1 MSTKST
7 KSTKSIKSTQSRVSA
22 RTYRAR
28 RRLAA
33 LLVALLA
40 VCLWLAGANWGM
52 AHAVAQAEPAT
63 SASTSHVMDV
73 EKAAVPAPKPSEAAP
88 KSQVAQAQPSQAQP
102 SQQAASQPQAQAQS
116 DAQPQAQPEPQP
128 QAQLSQA
135 QSSQA
140 QAQSD
145 AQPTDVQAYRAWL
158 ASLPQSLDDIPAC
171 QVETG
176 ENIDAEADGGVT
188 VYMPVCRWDASISG
202 NGQGE
207 SYVLAY
213 GQKVMSL
220 NYR

>member
-7 KSTKSIKSTQSRVSA
+7 KSTKLTQSRVSA

-40 VCLWLAGANWGM
+40 ICLWLAGANWGM
-52 AHAVAQAEPAT
+52 ANAVAQAEQAT
-63 SASTSHVMDV
+63 TTSTSHVMDV
-73 EKAAVPAPKPSEAAP
+73 EKSAVPAPKPSVAAP
-88 KSQVAQAQPSQAQP
+88 ESKSTQTQPTQAQPQAQPTQQAVSQQQASQAQPDAQPQAQPSQAQP
-102 SQQAASQPQAQAQS
+102 
-116 DAQPQAQPEPQP
+116 
-128 QAQLSQA
+128 
-135 QSSQA
+135 SQA

-145 AQPTDVQAYRAWL
+145 AQPTDVQAYQSWL

-176 ENIDAEADGGVT
+176 EDIDAEADTDVT
-188 VYMPVCRWDASISG
+188 VYVPVCRWDASISG
-202 NGQGE
+202 NGRGE

-213 GQKVMSL
+213 GQRVMSL

>member
-1 MSTKST
+1 M
-7 KSTKSIKSTQSRVSA
+7 STKSIKSIKSTDPSRVSA

-52 AHAVAQAEPAT
+52 AHAVAQAEQAT
-63 SASTSHVMDV
+63 PVSTSHVRDV
-73 EKAAVPAPKPSEAAP
+73 EKSAVPAPKPSKAAP
-88 KSQVAQAQPSQAQP
+88 KSQV
-102 SQQAASQPQAQAQS
+102 PQ
-116 DAQPQAQPEPQP
+116 AQPQAQPAQAQPTQAQPTQP
-128 QAQLSQA
+128 QA
-135 QSSQA
+135 SQA
-140 QAQSD
+140 QAQAQPDAQPD

-176 ENIDAEADGGVT
+176 EDIDAEADSDVT
-188 VYMPVCRWDASISG
+188 VYVPVCRWDASISG
-202 NGQGE
+202 NGRGE

-213 GQKVMSL
+213 GHKVMPL

>member
-1 MSTKST
+1 M
-7 KSTKSIKSTQSRVSA
+7 STKSIKSIKSIKSTDPSRVSA

-52 AHAVAQAEPAT
+52 SHAVAQAEQAT
-63 SASTSHVMDV
+63 STSHVRDV
-73 EKAAVPAPKPSEAAP
+73 EKSAVPAPKPSEAAP
-88 KSQVAQAQPSQAQP
+88 KSQVAQAQPA
-102 SQQAASQPQAQAQS
+102 QQAASQPQASQAQTQAQS
-116 DAQPQAQPEPQP
+116 DAQPQA
-128 QAQLSQA
+128 
-135 QSSQA
+135 SQA

-176 ENIDAEADGGVT
+176 EDIDAEAGGDAT

-213 GQKVMSL
+213 GHKVMPL

>member
-1 MSTKST
+1 MFTKST
-7 KSTKSIKSTQSRVSA
+7 KSTKSIKSTDQSHVSA

-52 AHAVAQAEPAT
+52 SHAVAQAEQTTAT
-63 SASTSHVMDV
+63 ATSHVRDV
-73 EKAAVPAPKPSEAAP
+73 ERSAVPAPKPSEAAP
-88 KSQVAQAQPSQAQP
+88 KPQVAQAQPTQAQP
-102 SQQAASQPQAQAQS
+102 TQQAASQA
-116 DAQPQAQPEPQP
+116 
-128 QAQLSQA
+128 
-135 QSSQA
+135 QA

-145 AQPTDVQAYRAWL
+145 AQPTDVQAYQSWL

-176 ENIDAEADGGVT
+176 EDIDAEAGGDVT
-188 VYMPVCRWDASISG
+188 VYVPACRWDASISG
-202 NGQGE
+202 NGRGK

-213 GQKVMSL
+213 GQRVMPL

>member
-1 MSTKST
+1 MSPKSI
-7 KSTKSIKSTQSRVSA
+7 KSIKSTDPSRVSA

-52 AHAVAQAEPAT
+52 AHAVAQAEQAT
-63 SASTSHVMDV
+63 PVSTSHVRDV
-73 EKAAVPAPKPSEAAP
+73 EKSAVPAPKPSGATP
-88 KSQVAQAQPSQAQP
+88 KSQPTQAQAQAQPQP
-102 SQQAASQPQAQAQS
+102 QPTQVQPTQQAASQPQAQTQAQPT
-116 DAQPQAQPEPQP
+116 AQPQAQP
-128 QAQLSQA
+128 
-135 QSSQA
+135 SQA

-145 AQPTDVQAYRAWL
+145 AQPTDVQAYQSWL

-176 ENIDAEADGGVT
+176 EDIDAEAGGDVT
-188 VYMPVCRWDASISG
+188 VYVPACRWDASISG

-207 SYVLAY
+207 LRARLRQQGHVA
-213 GQKVMSL
+213 
-220 NYR
+220 

>member
-1 MSTKST
+1 MST
-7 KSTKSIKSTQSRVSA
+7 KSTKSIKSIKSTDPSRVSA

-63 SASTSHVMDV
+63 ATSTSHVMDV
-73 EKAAVPAPKPSEAAP
+73 EKSAVPAPKPSEAAP
-88 KSQVAQAQPSQAQP
+88 KPQVPQAKPSQSQP
-102 SQQAASQPQAQAQS
+102 MQQVASQPQASQAQTQAQS
-116 DAQPQAQPEPQP
+116 DAQPQAQPEPQ
-128 QAQLSQA
+128 AQP
-135 QSSQA
+135 QA

-176 ENIDAEADGGVT
+176 EDIDAEAGSDVT

-202 NGQGE
+202 NGRGE

-213 GQKVMSL
+213 GHKVMPL

>member
-1 MSTKST
+1 M
-7 KSTKSIKSTQSRVSA
+7 STKSIKSIKSIKSTTQSRVSA

-63 SASTSHVMDV
+63 ATSTSHVRDV
-73 EKAAVPAPKPSEAAP
+73 EKSAVPAPKSSAAAP
-88 KSQVAQAQPSQAQP
+88 ESQVAQT
-102 SQQAASQPQAQAQS
+102 
-116 DAQPQAQPEPQP
+116 QPEP
-128 QAQLSQA
+128 
-135 QSSQA
+135 

-176 ENIDAEADGGVT
+176 EDIDAEAGDDVT

-202 NGQGE
+202 NGRGE

-213 GQKVMSL
+213 GQRVMSL

>member
-1 MSTKST
+1 MSTKSI
-7 KSTKSIKSTQSRVSA
+7 KSTKSTQSRVSA

-33 LLVALLA
+33 LLAALLA

-52 AHAVAQAEPAT
+52 AHAVAQAEQAT
-63 SASTSHVMDV
+63 PVSTSHVRDV
-73 EKAAVPAPKPSEAAP
+73 EKSAVPAPKPSEATP
-88 KSQVAQAQPSQAQP
+88 KSQPTQ
-102 SQQAASQPQAQAQS
+102 
-116 DAQPQAQPEPQP
+116 AQPQAQPT
-128 QAQLSQA
+128 
-135 QSSQA
+135 QA
-140 QAQSD
+140 QAQAD

-176 ENIDAEADGGVT
+176 EDIDAEADDDTT
-188 VYMPVCRWDASISG
+188 VYVPVCRWDASISG
-202 NGQGE
+202 NGRGE

-213 GQKVMSL
+213 GQRVMPL

>member
-7 KSTKSIKSTQSRVSA
+7 KSTKSHVSA

-40 VCLWLAGANWGM
+40 VCLWFAGANWGVS
-52 AHAVAQAEPAT
+52 HAVAQAEQAT
-63 SASTSHVMDV
+63 PVSTSHVRDV
-73 EKAAVPAPKPSEAAP
+73 EKSAVPAPKPSGATP
-88 KSQVAQAQPSQAQP
+88 KSQPTQAQAQAQPQPQPTQAQP
-102 SQQAASQPQAQAQS
+102 QV
-116 DAQPQAQPEPQP
+116 QPQAQPEPQ
-128 QAQLSQA
+128 AQP
-135 QSSQA
+135 
-140 QAQSD
+140 D

-176 ENIDAEADGGVT
+176 EDIDAEADSDVT
-188 VYMPVCRWDASISG
+188 VYVPVCRWDASISG
-202 NGQGE
+202 NGRGE

-213 GQKVMSL
+213 GHKVMPL